1 MLNKCKLCYHE
12 GSPPQIAMISL
23 GTTCYLALPSQ
34 QELTPG
40 SCLIVPIQHVTSTLD
55 CDDDVWTEIR
65 VSATKSNFWTFLVTA
80 QLLEFSKMSTQN
92 VPRAR

>member
-1 MLNKCKLCYHE
+1 
-12 GSPPQIAMISL
+12 MISL
-23 GTTCYLALPSQ
+23 GTTCYLALPNQ

-65 VSATKSNFWTFLVTA
+65 VRTGNKTVKLI
-80 QLLEFSKMSTQN
+80 LY
-92 VPRAR
+92 